1 MESRRNPD
9 FFQITVAR
17 RILIVDDDA
26 ALLLMLERFLSRMAY
41 EVAACSGSGE
51 AWALFQC
58 EPSAYP
64 LVLADFALPGMSGAE
79 LAAKMLELNPQ
90 VRVLLASGYAVDIS
104 GFPAGQRARIGFL
117 KKPFT
122 PEMLAKSVKETFGE

>member
-1 MESRRNPD
+1 M
-9 FFQITVAR
+9 TVAR

-26 ALLLMLERFLSRMAY
+26 ALLRMLERFLSRMAY
-41 EVAACSGSGE
+41 EVVACSSSGE
-51 AWALFQC
+51 AWALFQR

-64 LVLADFALPGMSGAE
+64 LVLADFSLPGMSGAE

-90 VRVLLASGYAVDIS
+90 VRVLLASGYAVDVS
-104 GFPAGQRARIGFL
+104 GIAAGHCARIGFL

-122 PEMLAKSVKETFGE
+122 PEMLATSVKETFE